1 MNHTVEI
8 DRSVSALCY
17 CLERLNN
24 EVDNIDEWRVSVNAG
39 RYELW
44 NLF

>member
-1 MNHTVEI
+1 MNYTVEI

-24 EVDNIDEWRVSVNAG
+24 EVDNIDE
-39 RYELW
+39 
-44 NLF
+44 